1 MIVDN
6 NSDCLR
12 IIWYEKKYTYWIRPE
27 SLTWDNHAT
36 GTRHE
41 SLSQDNHAL
50 GIRHESLS
58 RDNLPIT

>member
-1 MIVDN
+1 M
-6 NSDCLR
+6 
-12 IIWYEKKYTYWIRPE
+12 KKKPNLYWIRQE
-27 SLTWDNHAT
+27 SWDDHAT

-58 RDNLPIT
+58 PDNLPIT